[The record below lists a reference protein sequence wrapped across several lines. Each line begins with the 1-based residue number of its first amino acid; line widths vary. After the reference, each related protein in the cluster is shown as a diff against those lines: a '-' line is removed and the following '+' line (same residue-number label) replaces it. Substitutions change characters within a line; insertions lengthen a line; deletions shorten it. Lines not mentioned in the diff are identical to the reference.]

1 MFYYLSMLL
10 LCGTY
15 FPCVTLLRE
24 SKKKNVMAKYN
35 FCSSHVILFKIAF
48 LSNKGKKK
56 HAQNQLLIILC
67 SYL

>member
-1 MFYYLSMLL
+1 MFYYSSVQLL
-10 LCGTY
+10 RATY

-24 SKKKNVMAKYN
+24 KKNVIAKYN
-35 FCSSHVILFKIAF
+35 FCSSHVIILKITF
-48 LSNKGKKK
+48 LSTKGKKK